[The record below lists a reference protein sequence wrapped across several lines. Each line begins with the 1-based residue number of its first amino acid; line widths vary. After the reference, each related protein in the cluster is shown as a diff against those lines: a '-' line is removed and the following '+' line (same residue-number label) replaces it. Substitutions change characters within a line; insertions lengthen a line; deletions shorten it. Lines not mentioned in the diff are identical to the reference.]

1 MEAASPNNTTPACDD
16 HSGGEPLSATY
27 QNVRSVAAAAQQS
40 KDAGGSR
47 TEKIKQND
55 IERRE
60 EMPTAINRIPKP
72 LVTRSTLEIVIPDH
86 AVPKL
91 VTKSKNKLAQISELS
106 GANVTLVEDRPEV
119 TEKIIQISGTPE
131 QVERAQSLL
140 QGFILSKTE
149 LLQVSNLQQKLR
161 KTLWHAASHQQQVG
175 KRSQYFE
182 QSTQNRKVGGKGNY
196 SSEETQLYKAHAN
209 EENNSSGENNH
220 LLILAH
226 SAELMLESDS
236 LDGTHR
242 NDRNLEGFQITP
254 MAQHLS
260 ESVCDVT
267 VKDHKSAGKQ
277 VEGTPVTPV
286 IDHVRTE
293 KDGFNWGGRTP
304 RLSQIRHQARSKS
317 NLLLQQRIGEPTV
330 GHLQVGRI
338 RLSQILHQARS
349 KYHSQRHSCGDS
361 QGRIVR
367 LSEMRRQARSKCN
380 SLVQEAIEDQVLGHL
395 DSQTC
400 KDNQRK
406 RIIADIFGEE
416 DGSKAADADG
426 FTINRTV
433 NVAS

>member
-1 MEAASPNNTTPACDD
+1 
-16 HSGGEPLSATY
+16 
-27 QNVRSVAAAAQQS
+27 
-40 KDAGGSR
+40 
-47 TEKIKQND
+47 
-55 IERRE
+55 
-60 EMPTAINRIPKP
+60 
-72 LVTRSTLEIVIPDH
+72 
-86 AVPKL
+86 
-91 VTKSKNKLAQISELS
+91 
-106 GANVTLVEDRPEV
+106 
-119 TEKIIQISGTPE
+119 
-131 QVERAQSLL
+131 
-140 QGFILSKTE
+140 
-149 LLQVSNLQQKLR
+149 
-161 KTLWHAASHQQQVG
+161 
-175 KRSQYFE
+175 
-182 QSTQNRKVGGKGNY
+182 
-196 SSEETQLYKAHAN
+196 
-209 EENNSSGENNH
+209 
-220 LLILAH
+220 
-226 SAELMLESDS
+226 MLESDS

-367 LSEMRRQARSKCN
+367 LSEMRHQARSKCN

-406 RIIADIFGEE
+406 RIIADIIGEE
-416 DGSKAADADG
+416 DGSKADLHPPKVDSMHEY
-426 FTINRTV
+426 IV
-433 NVAS
+433 NGRVDLSVPVSNEFQDKLISVRGRM